1 LIFWKRTL
9 NSSATSPAI
18 LGSTRRQT
26 PRVDLISIDHS
37 AALPERLELQV
48 VLPATESI
56 APFWIDAAA
65 RRPRGTPFSDLPV
78 VSVSAAPEETLRAVL
93 GRAGDLLGVGL
104 LDRERT
110 DGMWSPRR
118 RHWWSPRKPPSRQR
132 LTSDPRNRDPQGR
145 FEELLRF
152 AAFVLAG
159 DEENGP
165 AVLQNKYLH
174 LTRVATVDADG
185 LAHWDVRPLDSR
197 IGDLLRAA
205 EAGILDGDPLRP
217 YLILAVPGGDL
228 GAIGATWSAFEEAF
242 TVVWEVVSAAG
253 TAYSAA
259 QAIKAIRAR
268 LGGAKEVIALRSGEW
283 SERGARPADLAA
295 ILGARPRSPE
305 EVAAL
310 LGCAE
315 AEAEALLWGLGFE
328 AGDDG
333 LWSAAVENEEASVP
347 LLARSMLGR
356 SEATSTEGLQAE
368 AAAALRHQEAS
379 GERHDDPDHAP
390 ADD

>member
-1 LIFWKRTL
+1 
-9 NSSATSPAI
+9 
-18 LGSTRRQT
+18 
-26 PRVDLISIDHS
+26 V
-37 AALPERLELQV
+37 PERLQLQV

-65 RRPRGTPFSDLPV
+65 RRPPGTPFSDLPV

-93 GRAGDLLGVGL
+93 ARAGDLLGVGL

-152 AAFVLAG
+152 AAFVLPG
-159 DEENGP
+159 DEEDGP
-165 AVLQNKYLH
+165 AVLSHKYLH
-174 LTRVATVDADG
+174 LRRVATVDAAG
-185 LAHWDVRPLDSR
+185 LARWDVRPLDAP

-205 EAGILDGDPLRP
+205 EAGLLGGDPLRP

-228 GAIGATWSAFEEAF
+228 GSIGATWSSLEEAF
-242 TVVWEVVSAAG
+242 GILWTVMSATG

-259 QAIKAIRAR
+259 QAINVIRAR
-268 LGGAKEVIALRSGEW
+268 LGGAKEVIDARSGEW

-315 AEAEALLWGLGFE
+315 SEAEALLWGLGFE

-333 LWSAAVENEEASVP
+333 LWRAVVENDEEPTVP
-347 LLARSMLGR
+347 LLARSLLGR
-356 SEATSTEGLQAE
+356 SEASTTEAIRAE
-368 AAAALRHQEAS
+368 AEAALRHHEAS
-379 GERHDDPDHAP
+379 AERQDDPDDEP
-390 ADD
+390 PGD